1 MPGATKYGGM
11 RNRNSGLMLDNRDG
25 SLLDGAVIQQ
35 WTGNG
40 PGPQRWL
47 LERANQEI
55 ATGESTRWR

>member
-1 MPGATKYGGM
+1 M